1 MPFVR
6 LVSGLLLLLAT
17 GLPVVPA
24 QAGSLSSEVMS
35 KAKSNCLTAVAKKVN
50 KPRSTLKVISARSDS
65 SGATVNIQVPTAQ
78 GPWSCLTS
86 PKGDVEDVYF
96 NG

>member
-1 MPFVR
+1 MPSVR
-6 LVSGLLLLLAT
+6 IVSGFLLLVDT
-17 GLPVVPA
+17 GLPIVPA

-35 KAKSNCLTAVAKKVN
+35 KAKSNCLNAVAKKVN
-50 KPRSTLKVISARSDS
+50 KSRSTLKVISARSDS
-65 SGATVNIQVPTAQ
+65 SGATVIIQVPTDQ

-86 PKGDVEDVYF
+86 PKGEVEDVYF